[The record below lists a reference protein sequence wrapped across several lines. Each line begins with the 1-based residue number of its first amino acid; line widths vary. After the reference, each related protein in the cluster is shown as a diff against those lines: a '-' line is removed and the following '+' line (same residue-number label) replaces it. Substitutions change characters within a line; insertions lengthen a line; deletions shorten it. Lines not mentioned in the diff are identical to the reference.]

1 MANKPLISV
10 ITPSYN
16 QRRFIEDTIQSLQR
30 QTYSNFEHIVVDA
43 GSTDGTL
50 EVLKKHETA
59 YNMTWSSEP
68 DSGMYHG
75 INKGLRRAKGQILA
89 ALIPEGQTLYL
100 SKVKDEGIMFYYGR
114 TVRRVPDF
122 GQLPSSGEPL
132 YCILNASERS
142 AWLAPVG
149 ANLRQRES
157 IQDPFSL
164 CAFIGQPAVLCTET
178 CTTTAQ

>member
-75 INKGLRRAKGQILA
+75 INKGLRRAKGQSLA
-89 ALIPEGQTLYL
+89 YLNSDDLYFAWTL
-100 SKVKDEGIMFYYGR
+100 E
-114 TVRRVPDF
+114 
-122 GQLPSSGEPL
+122 
-132 YCILNASERS
+132 
-142 AWLAPVG
+142 
-149 ANLRQRES
+149 
-157 IQDPFSL
+157 
-164 CAFIGQPAVLCTET
+164 
-178 CTTTAQ
+178 